1 MKILHIDSNHPS
13 LIPMLTKNGHVNHT
27 DFISS
32 KNDIGLIIKN
42 YDGLILRS
50 RFKIDKVFI
59 DNATNLKFIARVG
72 SGIENIDLEHAR
84 TKNIRIISSPEGNS
98 NAVGEHA
105 MGLLLSLLNNI
116 NTSSIEVKKGLWIR
130 EQNRGYELEGK
141 TVAIL
146 GLGNT
151 GKSFAKKIAAFN
163 CNVIFYDVNDNIKSD
178 IAKKSSLDNIFE
190 NADVLSLHLPQTNL
204 TFNLFNKIFIEKFNK
219 PFWLLN
225 TSRGTIVNTTD
236 LIEALKTKK
245 VLGAGLDVLDIE
257 SSSFTEIINDKNED
271 FYKLNSLKNVI
282 ITPHIAGW
290 TFESNI
296 KLSQIIVD
304 KIETY
309 FKLI

>member
-1 MKILHIDSNHPS
+1 MRILHIDSNHPS
-13 LIPMLTKNGHVNHT
+13 LIPMLIKNGHVNHS

-32 KNDIGLIIKN
+32 KHDIGLVIKN

-50 RFKIDKVFI
+50 RFKIDKEFI
-59 DNATNLKFIARVG
+59 DKAINLKFIARVG
-72 SGIENIDLEHAR
+72 SGIENIDSKYAK
-84 TKNIRIISSPEGNS
+84 TKNIEVISSPEGNS

-116 NTSSIEVKKGLWIR
+116 NTSSAQVKKGLWFR
-130 EQNRGYELEGK
+130 EQNRGHELEGK

-163 CNVIFYDVNDNIKSD
+163 CNIIFHDINDDIKSD
-178 IAKKSSLDNIFE
+178 IAKKSSLDDIYE
-190 NADVLSLHLPQTNL
+190 NADVLSLHLPHTNL
-204 TFNLFNKIFIEKFNK
+204 TFNLFNKTFIEKFNK

-225 TSRGTIVNTTD
+225 TSRGSIVNTAD
-236 LIEALKTKK
+236 LIEALKTNK

-271 FYKLNSLKNVI
+271 FRKLSSFNNVI

-296 KLSQIIVD
+296 KLSKIVVN
-304 KIETY
+304 KINNY
-309 FKLI
+309 FK

>member
-1 MKILHIDSNHPS
+1 MRILHIDSNHPS
-13 LIPMLTKNGHVNHT
+13 LIPMLIKNGHVNHS

-32 KNDIGLIIKN
+32 KHDIGLVIKN

-50 RFKIDKVFI
+50 RFKIDKEFI
-59 DNATNLKFIARVG
+59 DKAINLKFIARVG
-72 SGIENIDLEHAR
+72 SGIENIDSKYAK
-84 TKNIRIISSPEGNS
+84 TKNIEVISSPEGNS

-116 NTSSIEVKKGLWIR
+116 NTSSVQVKKGVWVR
-130 EQNRGYELEGK
+130 EQNRGHELEGK

-163 CNVIFYDVNDNIKSD
+163 CNIIFHDINDDIKSD
-178 IAKKSSLDNIFE
+178 IAKKSSLDDIYE
-190 NADVLSLHLPQTNL
+190 NADVLSLHLPHTNL
-204 TFNLFNKIFIEKFNK
+204 TFNLFNKTFIEKFNK

-225 TSRGTIVNTTD
+225 TSRGSIVNTAD
-236 LIEALKTKK
+236 LIEALKTNK

-271 FYKLNSLKNVI
+271 FHKLSSFKNVI
-282 ITPHIAGW
+282 ITPHIAGS

-296 KLSQIIVD
+296 KLSKIVVN
-304 KIETY
+304 KINNY
-309 FKLI
+309 FK

>member
-1 MKILHIDSNHPS
+1 MRILHIDSNHPS
-13 LIPMLTKNGHVNHT
+13 LIPMLIKNGHVNHS

-32 KNDIGLIIKN
+32 KHDIGLVIKN

-50 RFKIDKVFI
+50 RFKIDKEFI
-59 DNATNLKFIARVG
+59 DKAINLKFIARVG
-72 SGIENIDLEHAR
+72 SGIENIDSKYAK
-84 TKNIRIISSPEGNS
+84 TKNIEVISSPEGNS

-116 NTSSIEVKKGLWIR
+116 NTSSAQVKKGLWVR
-130 EQNRGYELEGK
+130 EQNRGHELEGK

-163 CNVIFYDVNDNIKSD
+163 CNVIFHDINDDIKSD
-178 IAKKSSLDNIFE
+178 IAKKSSLDDIYE
-190 NADVLSLHLPQTNL
+190 NADVLSLHLPHTNL
-204 TFNLFNKIFIEKFNK
+204 TFNLFNKTFIEKFNK

-225 TSRGTIVNTTD
+225 TSRGSIVNTAD
-236 LIEALKTKK
+236 LIEALKINK

-271 FYKLNSLKNVI
+271 FHKLSSFKNVI

-296 KLSQIIVD
+296 KLSKIVVN
-304 KIETY
+304 KINNY
-309 FKLI
+309 FK

>member
-13 LIPMLTKNGHVNHT
+13 LISMLIKNGHVNHS

-32 KNDIGLIIKN
+32 KHDIGLVIKN

-50 RFKIDKVFI
+50 RFKIDKEFI
-59 DNATNLKFIARVG
+59 DKAINLKFIARVG
-72 SGIENIDLEHAR
+72 SGIENIDSKYAK
-84 TKNIRIISSPEGNS
+84 TKNIEVISSPEGNS

-116 NTSSIEVKKGLWIR
+116 NTSSVQVKKGVWVR
-130 EQNRGYELEGK
+130 EQNRGHELEGK

-163 CNVIFYDVNDNIKSD
+163 CNIIFHDINDDIKSD
-178 IAKKSSLDNIFE
+178 IAKKSSLDDIYE
-190 NADVLSLHLPQTNL
+190 NADVLSLHLPHTNL
-204 TFNLFNKIFIEKFNK
+204 TFNLFNKTFIEKFNN

-225 TSRGTIVNTTD
+225 TSRGSIVNTAD
-236 LIEALKTKK
+236 LIEALKTNK

-271 FYKLNSLKNVI
+271 FHKLSSFKNVI

-296 KLSQIIVD
+296 KLSKIVVN
-304 KIETY
+304 KINNY
-309 FKLI
+309 FK

>member
-1 MKILHIDSNHPS
+1 MRILHIDSNHPS
-13 LIPMLTKNGHVNHT
+13 LISMLIKNGHVNHS

-32 KNDIGLIIKN
+32 KHDIGLVIKN

-50 RFKIDKVFI
+50 RFKIDKEFI
-59 DNATNLKFIARVG
+59 DKAINLKFIARVG
-72 SGIENIDLEHAR
+72 SGIENIDSKYAK
-84 TKNIRIISSPEGNS
+84 TKNIEVISSPEGNS

-116 NTSSIEVKKGLWIR
+116 NTSSVQVKKGVWVR
-130 EQNRGYELEGK
+130 EQNRGHELEGK

-151 GKSFAKKIAAFN
+151 GKSFAKKISAFN
-163 CNVIFYDVNDNIKSD
+163 CNVIFYDINDDIKSD
-178 IAKKSSLDNIFE
+178 IAKKSSLDDIYE
-190 NADVLSLHLPQTNL
+190 NADVLSLHLPHTNL
-204 TFNLFNKIFIEKFNK
+204 TFNLFNKTFIEKFNN

-225 TSRGTIVNTTD
+225 TSRGSIVNTAD
-236 LIEALKTKK
+236 LIEALKTNK

-257 SSSFTEIINDKNED
+257 SSSFMEIINDKNDD
-271 FYKLNSLKNVI
+271 FHKLSSFKNVI

-296 KLSQIIVD
+296 KLSKIVVD
-304 KIETY
+304 KINNY
-309 FKLI
+309 FK

>member
-1 MKILHIDSNHPS
+1 MRILHIDSNHPS
-13 LIPMLTKNGHVNHT
+13 LIPMLIKNGHVNHA

-32 KNDIGLIIKN
+32 KHDIGLVIKN

-50 RFKIDKVFI
+50 RFTIDKEFI
-59 DNATNLKFIARVG
+59 DKAINLKFIARVG
-72 SGIENIDLEHAR
+72 SGIENIDSKYAK
-84 TKNIRIISSPEGNS
+84 TKNIEVISSPEGNS

-116 NTSSIEVKKGLWIR
+116 NTSSAQVKKGLWFR
-130 EQNRGYELEGK
+130 EQNRGHELEGK

-163 CNVIFYDVNDNIKSD
+163 CNVIFHDINDDIKSD
-178 IAKKSSLDNIFE
+178 IAKKSTLDDIYE
-190 NADVLSLHLPQTNL
+190 NADVLSLHLPHTKL
-204 TFNLFNKIFIEKFNK
+204 TFNLFNKTFIEKFNK

-225 TSRGTIVNTTD
+225 TSRGSIVNTAD
-236 LIEALKTKK
+236 LIEALKTNK

-271 FYKLNSLKNVI
+271 FHKLNSFKNVI

-296 KLSQIIVD
+296 KLSKIVVN
-304 KIETY
+304 KINNY
-309 FKLI
+309 FK

>member
-1 MKILHIDSNHPS
+1 M
-13 LIPMLTKNGHVNHT
+13 LIKNGHVNHS

-32 KNDIGLIIKN
+32 KHDIGLVIKN

-50 RFKIDKVFI
+50 RFKIDKEFI
-59 DNATNLKFIARVG
+59 DKAINLKFIARVG
-72 SGIENIDLEHAR
+72 SGIENIDSKYAK
-84 TKNIRIISSPEGNS
+84 TKNIEVISSPEGNS

-116 NTSSIEVKKGLWIR
+116 NTSSVQVKKGVWVR
-130 EQNRGYELEGK
+130 EQNRGHELEGK

-151 GKSFAKKIAAFN
+151 GKSFAKKISAFN
-163 CNVIFYDVNDNIKSD
+163 CNVIFYDINDDIKSD
-178 IAKKSSLDNIFE
+178 IAKKSSLDDIYE
-190 NADVLSLHLPQTNL
+190 NADVLSLHLPHTNL
-204 TFNLFNKIFIEKFNK
+204 TFNLFNKTFIEKFNK

-225 TSRGTIVNTTD
+225 TSRGSIVNTAD
-236 LIEALKTKK
+236 LIEALKTNK

-271 FYKLNSLKNVI
+271 FHKLSSFKNVI
-282 ITPHIAGW
+282 ITPHIAGS

-296 KLSQIIVD
+296 KLSKIVVD
-304 KIETY
+304 KINNY
-309 FKLI
+309 FK

>member
-1 MKILHIDSNHPS
+1 MRILHIDSNHPS
-13 LIPMLTKNGHVNHT
+13 LIPMLIKNGHVNHS

-32 KNDIGLIIKN
+32 KHDIGLVIKN

-50 RFKIDKVFI
+50 RFKIDKEFI
-59 DNATNLKFIARVG
+59 DKAINLKFIARVG
-72 SGIENIDLEHAR
+72 SGIENIDSKYAK
-84 TKNIRIISSPEGNS
+84 TKNIEVISSPEGNS

-116 NTSSIEVKKGLWIR
+116 NTSSVQVKKGVWVR
-130 EQNRGYELEGK
+130 EQNRGHELEGK

-151 GKSFAKKIAAFN
+151 GKSFAKKISAFN
-163 CNVIFYDVNDNIKSD
+163 CNVIFYDINDDIKSD
-178 IAKKSSLDNIFE
+178 IAKKSSLDDIYE
-190 NADVLSLHLPQTNL
+190 NADVLSLHLPHTNL
-204 TFNLFNKIFIEKFNK
+204 TFNLFNKTFIEKFNK

-225 TSRGTIVNTTD
+225 TSRGSIVNTAD
-236 LIEALKTKK
+236 LIEALKTNK

-257 SSSFTEIINDKNED
+257 SSSFTEIINDKNDD
-271 FYKLNSLKNVI
+271 FHKLSSFKNVI

-296 KLSQIIVD
+296 KLSKIVVD
-304 KIETY
+304 KINNY
-309 FKLI
+309 FK

>member
-1 MKILHIDSNHPS
+1 MRILHIDSNHPS
-13 LIPMLTKNGHVNHT
+13 LISMLIKNGHVNHS

-32 KNDIGLIIKN
+32 KHDIGLVIKN

-50 RFKIDKVFI
+50 RFKIDKEFI
-59 DNATNLKFIARVG
+59 DKAINLKFIARVG
-72 SGIENIDLEHAR
+72 SGIENIDSKYAK
-84 TKNIRIISSPEGNS
+84 TKNIEVISSPEGNS

-116 NTSSIEVKKGLWIR
+116 NTSSVQVKKGVWVR
-130 EQNRGYELEGK
+130 EQNRGHELEGK

-151 GKSFAKKIAAFN
+151 GKSFAKKISAFN
-163 CNVIFYDVNDNIKSD
+163 CNVIFYDINDDIKSD
-178 IAKKSSLDNIFE
+178 IAKKSSLDDIYE
-190 NADVLSLHLPQTNL
+190 NADVLSLHLPHTNL
-204 TFNLFNKIFIEKFNK
+204 TFNLFNKTFIEKFNK

-225 TSRGTIVNTTD
+225 TSRGSIVNTAD
-236 LIEALKTKK
+236 LIEALKTNK

-257 SSSFTEIINDKNED
+257 SSSFTEIINDKNDD
-271 FYKLNSLKNVI
+271 FHKLSSFKNVI

-296 KLSQIIVD
+296 KLSKIVVD
-304 KIETY
+304 KINNY
-309 FKLI
+309 FK

>member
-1 MKILHIDSNHPS
+1 MRILHIDSNHPS
-13 LIPMLTKNGHVNHT
+13 LIPMLIKNGHVNHS

-32 KNDIGLIIKN
+32 KHDIGLVIKN

-50 RFKIDKVFI
+50 RFKIDKEFI
-59 DNATNLKFIARVG
+59 DKAINLKFIARVG
-72 SGIENIDLEHAR
+72 SGIENIDSKYAK
-84 TKNIRIISSPEGNS
+84 TKNIEVISSPEGNS

-116 NTSSIEVKKGLWIR
+116 NTSSVQVKKGVWVR
-130 EQNRGYELEGK
+130 EQNRGHELEGK

-163 CNVIFYDVNDNIKSD
+163 CNIIFHDINDDIKSD
-178 IAKKSSLDNIFE
+178 IAKKSSLDDIYE
-190 NADVLSLHLPQTNL
+190 NADVLSLHLPHTNL
-204 TFNLFNKIFIEKFNK
+204 TFNLFNKTFIEKFNN

-225 TSRGTIVNTTD
+225 TSRGSIVNTAD
-236 LIEALKTKK
+236 LIEALKTNK

-257 SSSFTEIINDKNED
+257 SSSFTEIINDKNDD
-271 FYKLNSLKNVI
+271 FHKLSSFKNVI

-296 KLSQIIVD
+296 KLSKIVVD
-304 KIETY
+304 KINNY
-309 FKLI
+309 FK

>member
-1 MKILHIDSNHPS
+1 MRILHIDSNHPS
-13 LIPMLTKNGHVNHT
+13 LISMLIKNGHVNHS

-32 KNDIGLIIKN
+32 KHDIGLVIKN

-50 RFKIDKVFI
+50 RFKIDKEFI
-59 DNATNLKFIARVG
+59 DKAINLKFIARVG
-72 SGIENIDLEHAR
+72 SGIENIDSKYAK
-84 TKNIRIISSPEGNS
+84 TKNIEVISSPEGNS

-116 NTSSIEVKKGLWIR
+116 NTSSVQVKKGVWVR
-130 EQNRGYELEGK
+130 EQNRGHELEGK

-151 GKSFAKKIAAFN
+151 GKSFAKKISAFN
-163 CNVIFYDVNDNIKSD
+163 CNVIFYDINDDIKSD
-178 IAKKSSLDNIFE
+178 IAKKSSLDDIYE
-190 NADVLSLHLPQTNL
+190 NADVLSLHLPHTNL
-204 TFNLFNKIFIEKFNK
+204 TFNLFNKTFIEKFNN

-225 TSRGTIVNTTD
+225 TSRGSIVNTAD
-236 LIEALKTKK
+236 LIEALKTNK

-271 FYKLNSLKNVI
+271 FHKLSSFKNVI

-296 KLSQIIVD
+296 KLSKIVVD
-304 KIETY
+304 KINNY
-309 FKLI
+309 FK

>member
-1 MKILHIDSNHPS
+1 MRILHIDSNHPS
-13 LIPMLTKNGHVNHT
+13 LISMLIKNGHVNHS

-32 KNDIGLIIKN
+32 KHDIGLVIKN

-50 RFKIDKVFI
+50 RFKIDKEFI
-59 DNATNLKFIARVG
+59 DKAINLKFIARVG
-72 SGIENIDLEHAR
+72 SGIENIDSKYAK
-84 TKNIRIISSPEGNS
+84 TKNIEVISSPEGNS

-116 NTSSIEVKKGLWIR
+116 NTSSVQVKKGVWVR
-130 EQNRGYELEGK
+130 EQNRGHELEGK

-163 CNVIFYDVNDNIKSD
+163 CNIIFHDINDDIKSD
-178 IAKKSSLDNIFE
+178 IAKKSSLDDIYE
-190 NADVLSLHLPQTNL
+190 NADVLSLHLPHTNL
-204 TFNLFNKIFIEKFNK
+204 TFNLFNKTFIEKFNN

-225 TSRGTIVNTTD
+225 TSRGSIVNTAD
-236 LIEALKTKK
+236 LIEALKTNK

-271 FYKLNSLKNVI
+271 FHKLSSFKNVI
-282 ITPHIAGW
+282 ITPHIAGS

-296 KLSQIIVD
+296 KLSKIVVN
-304 KIETY
+304 KINNY
-309 FKLI
+309 FK

>member
-1 MKILHIDSNHPS
+1 MRILHIDSNHPS
-13 LIPMLTKNGHVNHT
+13 LIPMLIKNGHVNHS

-32 KNDIGLIIKN
+32 KHDIGLVIKN

-50 RFKIDKVFI
+50 RFKIDKEFI
-59 DNATNLKFIARVG
+59 DKAINLKFIARVG
-72 SGIENIDLEHAR
+72 SGIENIDSKYAK
-84 TKNIRIISSPEGNS
+84 TKNIEVISSPEGNS

-116 NTSSIEVKKGLWIR
+116 NTSSVQVKKGVWVR
-130 EQNRGYELEGK
+130 EQNRGHELEGK

-163 CNVIFYDVNDNIKSD
+163 CNIIFHDINDDIKSD
-178 IAKKSSLDNIFE
+178 IAKKSSLDDIYE
-190 NADVLSLHLPQTNL
+190 NADVLSLHLPHTNL
-204 TFNLFNKIFIEKFNK
+204 TFNLFNKTFIEKFNK

-225 TSRGTIVNTTD
+225 TSRGSIVNTAD
-236 LIEALKTKK
+236 LIEALKTNK

-257 SSSFTEIINDKNED
+257 SSSFTEIINDKNDD
-271 FYKLNSLKNVI
+271 FHKLSSFKNVI
-282 ITPHIAGW
+282 ITPHIAGS

-296 KLSQIIVD
+296 KLSKIVVN
-304 KIETY
+304 KINNY
-309 FKLI
+309 FK

>member
-1 MKILHIDSNHPS
+1 M
-13 LIPMLTKNGHVNHT
+13 LIKNGHVNHS

-32 KNDIGLIIKN
+32 KHDIGLVIKN

-50 RFKIDKVFI
+50 RFKIDKEFI
-59 DNATNLKFIARVG
+59 DKAINLKFIARVG
-72 SGIENIDLEHAR
+72 SGIENIDSKYAK
-84 TKNIRIISSPEGNS
+84 TKNIEVISSPEGNS

-116 NTSSIEVKKGLWIR
+116 NTSSVQVKKGVWVR
-130 EQNRGYELEGK
+130 EQNRGHELEGK

-151 GKSFAKKIAAFN
+151 GKSFAKKISAFN
-163 CNVIFYDVNDNIKSD
+163 CNVIFYDINDDIKSD
-178 IAKKSSLDNIFE
+178 IAKKSSLDDIYE
-190 NADVLSLHLPQTNL
+190 NADVLSLHLPHTNL
-204 TFNLFNKIFIEKFNK
+204 TFNLFNKTFIEKFNN

-225 TSRGTIVNTTD
+225 TSRGSIVNTAD
-236 LIEALKTKK
+236 LIEALKTNK

-257 SSSFTEIINDKNED
+257 SSSFTEIINDKNDD
-271 FYKLNSLKNVI
+271 FHKLSSFKNVI

-296 KLSQIIVD
+296 KLSKIVVD
-304 KIETY
+304 KINNY
-309 FKLI
+309 FK

>member
-1 MKILHIDSNHPS
+1 MRILHIDSNHPS
-13 LIPMLTKNGHVNHT
+13 LISMLIKNGHVNHS

-32 KNDIGLIIKN
+32 KHDIGLVIKN

-50 RFKIDKVFI
+50 RFKIDKEFI
-59 DNATNLKFIARVG
+59 DKAINLKFIARVG
-72 SGIENIDLEHAR
+72 SGIENIDSKYAK
-84 TKNIRIISSPEGNS
+84 TKNIEVISSPEGNS

-116 NTSSIEVKKGLWIR
+116 NTSSVQVKKGVWVR
-130 EQNRGYELEGK
+130 EQNRGHELEGK

-163 CNVIFYDVNDNIKSD
+163 CNIIFHDINDDIKSD
-178 IAKKSSLDNIFE
+178 IAKKSSLDDIYE
-190 NADVLSLHLPQTNL
+190 NADVLSLHLPHTNL
-204 TFNLFNKIFIEKFNK
+204 TFNLFNKTFIEKFNN

-225 TSRGTIVNTTD
+225 TSRGSIVNTAD
-236 LIEALKTKK
+236 LIEALKTNK

-271 FYKLNSLKNVI
+271 FHKLSSFKNVI

-296 KLSQIIVD
+296 KLSKIVVN
-304 KIETY
+304 KINNY
-309 FKLI
+309 FK

>member
-1 MKILHIDSNHPS
+1 MRILHIDSNHPS
-13 LIPMLTKNGHVNHT
+13 LIPMLIKNGHVNHS

-32 KNDIGLIIKN
+32 KHDIGLVIKN

-50 RFKIDKVFI
+50 RFKIDKEFI
-59 DNATNLKFIARVG
+59 DKAINLKFIARVG
-72 SGIENIDLEHAR
+72 SGIENIDSKYAK
-84 TKNIRIISSPEGNS
+84 TKNIEVISSPEGNS

-116 NTSSIEVKKGLWIR
+116 NTSSVQVKKGVWVR
-130 EQNRGYELEGK
+130 EQNRGHELEGK

-163 CNVIFYDVNDNIKSD
+163 CNIIFHDINDDIKSD
-178 IAKKSSLDNIFE
+178 IAKKSSLDDIYE
-190 NADVLSLHLPQTNL
+190 NADVLSLHLPHTNL
-204 TFNLFNKIFIEKFNK
+204 TFNLFNKTFIEKFNN

-225 TSRGTIVNTTD
+225 TSRGSIVNTAD
-236 LIEALKTKK
+236 LIEALKTNK

-271 FYKLNSLKNVI
+271 FHKLSSFKNVI

-296 KLSQIIVD
+296 KLSKIVVN
-304 KIETY
+304 KINNY
-309 FKLI
+309 FK

>member
-1 MKILHIDSNHPS
+1 M
-13 LIPMLTKNGHVNHT
+13 LIKNGHVNHS

-32 KNDIGLIIKN
+32 KHDIGLVIKN

-50 RFKIDKVFI
+50 RFKIDKEFI
-59 DNATNLKFIARVG
+59 DKAINLKFIARVG
-72 SGIENIDLEHAR
+72 SGIENIDSKYAK
-84 TKNIRIISSPEGNS
+84 TKNIEVISSPEGNS

-116 NTSSIEVKKGLWIR
+116 NTSSVQVKKGVWVR
-130 EQNRGYELEGK
+130 EQNRGHELEGK

-163 CNVIFYDVNDNIKSD
+163 CNIIFHDINDDIKSD
-178 IAKKSSLDNIFE
+178 IAKKSSLDDIYE
-190 NADVLSLHLPQTNL
+190 NADVLSLHLPHTNL
-204 TFNLFNKIFIEKFNK
+204 TFNLFNKTFIEKFNK

-225 TSRGTIVNTTD
+225 TSRGSIVNTAD
-236 LIEALKTKK
+236 LIEALKTNK

-271 FYKLNSLKNVI
+271 FHKLSSFKNVI
-282 ITPHIAGW
+282 ITPHIAGS

-296 KLSQIIVD
+296 KLSKIVVN
-304 KIETY
+304 KINNY
-309 FKLI
+309 FK

>member
-1 MKILHIDSNHPS
+1 MKILHIDSNHPT
-13 LIPMLTKNGHVNHT
+13 LIPMLIKNGHVNHT

-32 KNDIGLIIKN
+32 KHDIGLIIKN

-50 RFKIDKVFI
+50 RFKIDKEFI
-59 DNATNLKFIARVG
+59 DKAINLKFIARLG
-72 SGIENIDLEHAR
+72 SGIENIDSEYAK
-84 TKNIRIISSPEGNS
+84 TKKIEVISSPEGNS

-116 NTSSIEVKKGLWIR
+116 ITSSVQVKKGIWIR

-163 CNVIFYDVNDNIKSD
+163 CNVIFHDINDNIKSD
-178 IAKKSSLDNIFE
+178 IAKKSSLDDIYE
-190 NADVLSLHLPQTNL
+190 NTDVLSLHLPHTKL
-204 TFNLFNKIFIEKFNK
+204 TFNLFNKSFIEKFNK
-219 PFWLLN
+219 PYGLLN
-225 TSRGTIVNTTD
+225 TSRGSIVNTAD
-236 LIEALKTKK
+236 LIQALKTNK

-257 SSSFTEIINDKNED
+257 SSSFTEIINDKNEN
-271 FYKLNSLKNVI
+271 FHILSSFKNVI

-296 KLSQIIVD
+296 KLSEIVVN
-304 KIETY
+304 KIK
-309 FKLI
+309 KLF

>member
-1 MKILHIDSNHPS
+1 MRILHIDSNHPS
-13 LIPMLTKNGHVNHT
+13 LIPMLIKNGHVNHS

-32 KNDIGLIIKN
+32 KHDIGLVIKN

-50 RFKIDKVFI
+50 RFKIDKEFI
-59 DNATNLKFIARVG
+59 DKAINLKFIARVG
-72 SGIENIDLEHAR
+72 SGIENIDSKYAK
-84 TKNIRIISSPEGNS
+84 TKNIEVISSPEGNS

-116 NTSSIEVKKGLWIR
+116 NTSSVQVKKGVWVR
-130 EQNRGYELEGK
+130 EQNRGHELEGK

-163 CNVIFYDVNDNIKSD
+163 CNIIFHDINDDIKSD
-178 IAKKSSLDNIFE
+178 IAKKSSLDDIYE
-190 NADVLSLHLPQTNL
+190 NADVLSLHLPHTNL
-204 TFNLFNKIFIEKFNK
+204 TFNLFNKTFIEKFNK

-225 TSRGTIVNTTD
+225 TSRGSIVNTAD
-236 LIEALKTKK
+236 LIEALKINK

-271 FYKLNSLKNVI
+271 FHKLSSFKNVI

-296 KLSQIIVD
+296 KLSKIVVN
-304 KIETY
+304 KINNY
-309 FKLI
+309 FK

>member
-1 MKILHIDSNHPS
+1 MKILHIDSNHSS
-13 LIPMLTKNGHVNHT
+13 LIPMLIKNGHVNHV

-32 KNDIGLIIKN
+32 KHDIGSVIKN

-50 RFKIDKVFI
+50 RFTIDKEFI
-59 DNATNLKFIARVG
+59 DKAINLKFIARVG
-72 SGIENIDLEHAR
+72 SGIENIDYKYAK
-84 TKNIRIISSPEGNS
+84 TKNIEVISSPEGNS

-116 NTSSIEVKKGLWIR
+116 NTSSVQVKKGLWFR
-130 EQNRGYELEGK
+130 EQNRGHELEGK

-163 CNVIFYDVNDNIKSD
+163 CNVIFHDINDDIKSD
-178 IAKKSSLDNIFE
+178 IAKKSTLDDIYE
-190 NADVLSLHLPQTNL
+190 NADVLSLHLPHTKL
-204 TFNLFNKIFIEKFNK
+204 TFNLFNKTLIEKFNK

-225 TSRGTIVNTTD
+225 TSRGSIVNTAD
-236 LIEALKTKK
+236 LIEALKINK

-271 FYKLNSLKNVI
+271 FHKLSSFKNVI

-296 KLSQIIVD
+296 KLSKIVVD
-304 KIETY
+304 KINDY
-309 FKLI
+309 FK

>member
-1 MKILHIDSNHPS
+1 MRILHIDSNHPS
-13 LIPMLTKNGHVNHT
+13 LIPMLIKNGHVNHS

-32 KNDIGLIIKN
+32 KHDIGLVIKN

-50 RFKIDKVFI
+50 RFKIDKEFI
-59 DNATNLKFIARVG
+59 DKAINLKFIARVG
-72 SGIENIDLEHAR
+72 SGIENIDSKYAK
-84 TKNIRIISSPEGNS
+84 TKNIEVISSPEGNS

-116 NTSSIEVKKGLWIR
+116 NTSSVQVKKGVWVR
-130 EQNRGYELEGK
+130 EQNRGHELEGK

-163 CNVIFYDVNDNIKSD
+163 CNIIFHDINDDIKSD
-178 IAKKSSLDNIFE
+178 IAKKSSLDDIYE
-190 NADVLSLHLPQTNL
+190 NADVLSLHLPHTNL
-204 TFNLFNKIFIEKFNK
+204 TFNLFNKTFIEKFNK

-225 TSRGTIVNTTD
+225 TSRGSIVNTAD
-236 LIEALKTKK
+236 LIEALKTNK

-271 FYKLNSLKNVI
+271 FHKLSSFKNVI

-296 KLSQIIVD
+296 KLSKIVVD
-304 KIETY
+304 KINNY
-309 FKLI
+309 FK

>member
-1 MKILHIDSNHPS
+1 MRILHIDSNHPS
-13 LIPMLTKNGHVNHT
+13 LISMLIKNGHVNHS

-32 KNDIGLIIKN
+32 KHDIGLVIKN

-50 RFKIDKVFI
+50 RFKIDKKFI
-59 DNATNLKFIARVG
+59 DKAINLKFIARVG
-72 SGIENIDLEHAR
+72 SGIENIDSKYAK
-84 TKNIRIISSPEGNS
+84 TKNIEVISSPEGNS

-116 NTSSIEVKKGLWIR
+116 HTSSVQVKKGVWVR
-130 EQNRGYELEGK
+130 EQNRGHELEGK

-163 CNVIFYDVNDNIKSD
+163 CNIIFHDINDDIKSD
-178 IAKKSSLDNIFE
+178 IAKKSSLDDIYE
-190 NADVLSLHLPQTNL
+190 NADVLSLHLPHTNL
-204 TFNLFNKIFIEKFNK
+204 TFNLFNKTFIEKFNK

-225 TSRGTIVNTTD
+225 TSRGSIVNTAD
-236 LIEALKTKK
+236 LIEALKINK

-271 FYKLNSLKNVI
+271 FHKLSSFKNVI

-296 KLSQIIVD
+296 KLSKIVVN
-304 KIETY
+304 KINNY
-309 FKLI
+309 FK

>member
-1 MKILHIDSNHPS
+1 MRILHIDSNHPS
-13 LIPMLTKNGHVNHT
+13 LIPMLIKNGHVNHS

-32 KNDIGLIIKN
+32 KHDIGLVIKN

-50 RFKIDKVFI
+50 RFKIDKEFI
-59 DNATNLKFIARVG
+59 DKAINLKFIARVG
-72 SGIENIDLEHAR
+72 SGIENIDSKYAK
-84 TKNIRIISSPEGNS
+84 TKNIEVISSPEGNS

-116 NTSSIEVKKGLWIR
+116 NTSSVQVKKGVWVR
-130 EQNRGYELEGK
+130 EQNRGHELEGK

-163 CNVIFYDVNDNIKSD
+163 CNIIFHDINDDIKSD
-178 IAKKSSLDNIFE
+178 IAKKSTLDDIYE
-190 NADVLSLHLPQTNL
+190 NADVLSLHLPHTKL
-204 TFNLFNKIFIEKFNK
+204 TFNLFNKTFIEKFNK

-225 TSRGTIVNTTD
+225 TSRGSIVNTAD
-236 LIEALKTKK
+236 LIEALKTNK

-271 FYKLNSLKNVI
+271 FHKLSSFKNVI
-282 ITPHIAGW
+282 ITPHIAGS

-296 KLSQIIVD
+296 KLSKIVVN
-304 KIETY
+304 KINNY
-309 FKLI
+309 FK

>member
-1 MKILHIDSNHPS
+1 MRILHIDSNHPS
-13 LIPMLTKNGHVNHT
+13 LISMLIKNGHVNHS

-32 KNDIGLIIKN
+32 KHDIGLVIKN

-50 RFKIDKVFI
+50 RFKIDKEFI
-59 DNATNLKFIARVG
+59 DKAINLKFIARVG
-72 SGIENIDLEHAR
+72 SGIENIDSKYAK
-84 TKNIRIISSPEGNS
+84 TKNIEVISSPEGNS

-116 NTSSIEVKKGLWIR
+116 NTSSAQVKKGLWFR
-130 EQNRGYELEGK
+130 EQNRGHELEGK

-163 CNVIFYDVNDNIKSD
+163 CNVIFHDINDDIKSD
-178 IAKKSSLDNIFE
+178 IAKKSTLDDIYE
-190 NADVLSLHLPQTNL
+190 NADVLSLHLPHTKL
-204 TFNLFNKIFIEKFNK
+204 TFNLFNKTFIEKFNK

-225 TSRGTIVNTTD
+225 TSRGSIVNTAD
-236 LIEALKTKK
+236 LIEALKTNK

-271 FYKLNSLKNVI
+271 FHKLSSFKNVI

-296 KLSQIIVD
+296 KLSKIVVN
-304 KIETY
+304 KINNY
-309 FKLI
+309 FK

>member
-1 MKILHIDSNHPS
+1 MKILHVDSNHPS
-13 LIPMLTKNGHVNHT
+13 LIPMLIKNGHVNHS

-32 KNDIGLIIKN
+32 KHDIGLVIKN

-50 RFKIDKVFI
+50 RFTIDKEFI
-59 DNATNLKFIARVG
+59 DKAINLKFIARVG
-72 SGIENIDLEHAR
+72 SGIENIDSKYAK
-84 TKNIRIISSPEGNS
+84 TKNIEVISSPEGNS

-116 NTSSIEVKKGLWIR
+116 NTSSAQVKKGLWFR
-130 EQNRGYELEGK
+130 EQNRGHELEGK

-163 CNVIFYDVNDNIKSD
+163 CNVIFHDINDDIKSD
-178 IAKKSSLDNIFE
+178 IAKKSTLDDIYE
-190 NADVLSLHLPQTNL
+190 NADVLSLHLPHTKL
-204 TFNLFNKIFIEKFNK
+204 TFNLFNKTFIEKFNK

-225 TSRGTIVNTTD
+225 TSRGSIVNTAD
-236 LIEALKTKK
+236 LIEALKTNK

-271 FYKLNSLKNVI
+271 FHKLNSFKNVI

-296 KLSQIIVD
+296 KLSKIVVN
-304 KIETY
+304 KINNY
-309 FKLI
+309 FK

>member
-1 MKILHIDSNHPS
+1 MRILHIDSNHPS
-13 LIPMLTKNGHVNHT
+13 LIPMLIKNGHVNHS

-32 KNDIGLIIKN
+32 KHDIGLVIKN

-50 RFKIDKVFI
+50 RFKIDKEFI
-59 DNATNLKFIARVG
+59 DKAINLKFIARVG
-72 SGIENIDLEHAR
+72 SGIENIDSKYAK
-84 TKNIRIISSPEGNS
+84 TKNIEVISSPEGNS

-116 NTSSIEVKKGLWIR
+116 NTSSVQVKKGVWVR
-130 EQNRGYELEGK
+130 EQNRGHELEGK

-151 GKSFAKKIAAFN
+151 GKSFAKKISAFN
-163 CNVIFYDVNDNIKSD
+163 CNVIFYDINDDIKSD
-178 IAKKSSLDNIFE
+178 IAKKSSLDDIYE
-190 NADVLSLHLPQTNL
+190 NADVLSLHLPHTNL
-204 TFNLFNKIFIEKFNK
+204 TFNLFNKTFIEKFNK

-225 TSRGTIVNTTD
+225 TSRGSIVNTAD
-236 LIEALKTKK
+236 LIEALKTNK

-271 FYKLNSLKNVI
+271 FHKLSSFKNVI

-296 KLSQIIVD
+296 KLSKIVVN
-304 KIETY
+304 KINNY
-309 FKLI
+309 FK

>member
-1 MKILHIDSNHPS
+1 MRILHIDSNHPS
-13 LIPMLTKNGHVNHT
+13 LIPMLIKNGHVNHS

-32 KNDIGLIIKN
+32 KHDIGLVIKN

-50 RFKIDKVFI
+50 RFKIDKEFI
-59 DNATNLKFIARVG
+59 DKAINLKFIARVG
-72 SGIENIDLEHAR
+72 SGIENIDSKYAK
-84 TKNIRIISSPEGNS
+84 TKNIEVISSPEGNS

-116 NTSSIEVKKGLWIR
+116 NTSSVQVKKGVWVR
-130 EQNRGYELEGK
+130 EQNRGHELEGK

-151 GKSFAKKIAAFN
+151 GKSFAKKISAFN
-163 CNVIFYDVNDNIKSD
+163 CNVIFYDINDDIKSD
-178 IAKKSSLDNIFE
+178 IAKKSSLDDIYE
-190 NADVLSLHLPQTNL
+190 NADVLSLHLPHTNL
-204 TFNLFNKIFIEKFNK
+204 TFNLFNKTFIEKFNK

-225 TSRGTIVNTTD
+225 TSRGSIVNTAD
-236 LIEALKTKK
+236 LIEALKINK

-257 SSSFTEIINDKNED
+257 SSSFTEIINDKNDD
-271 FYKLNSLKNVI
+271 FHKLSSFKNVI

-296 KLSQIIVD
+296 KLSKIVVD
-304 KIETY
+304 KINNY
-309 FKLI
+309 FK

>member
-1 MKILHIDSNHPS
+1 MRILHIDSNHPS
-13 LIPMLTKNGHVNHT
+13 LISMLIKNGHVNHS

-32 KNDIGLIIKN
+32 KHDIGLVIKN

-50 RFKIDKVFI
+50 RFKIDKEFI
-59 DNATNLKFIARVG
+59 DKAINLKFIARVG
-72 SGIENIDLEHAR
+72 SGIENIDSKYAK
-84 TKNIRIISSPEGNS
+84 TKNIEVISSPEGNS

-116 NTSSIEVKKGLWIR
+116 NTSSVQVKKGVWVR
-130 EQNRGYELEGK
+130 EQNRGHELEGK

-151 GKSFAKKIAAFN
+151 GKSFAKKISAFN
-163 CNVIFYDVNDNIKSD
+163 CNVIFYDINDDIKSD
-178 IAKKSSLDNIFE
+178 IAKKSSIDDIYE
-190 NADVLSLHLPQTNL
+190 NADVLSLHLPHTNL
-204 TFNLFNKIFIEKFNK
+204 TFNLFNKTFIEKFNN

-225 TSRGTIVNTTD
+225 TSRGSIVNTAD
-236 LIEALKTKK
+236 LIEALKTNK

-257 SSSFTEIINDKNED
+257 SSSFTEIINDKNDD
-271 FYKLNSLKNVI
+271 FHKLSSFKNVI

-296 KLSQIIVD
+296 KLSKIVVD
-304 KIETY
+304 KINNY
-309 FKLI
+309 FK

>member
-1 MKILHIDSNHPS
+1 MRILHIDSNHPS
-13 LIPMLTKNGHVNHT
+13 LIPMLIKNGHVNHS

-32 KNDIGLIIKN
+32 KHDIGLVIKN

-50 RFKIDKVFI
+50 RFTIDKEFI
-59 DNATNLKFIARVG
+59 DKAINLKFIARVG
-72 SGIENIDLEHAR
+72 SGIENIDSKYAK
-84 TKNIRIISSPEGNS
+84 TKNIEVISSPEGNS

-116 NTSSIEVKKGLWIR
+116 NTSSVQVKKGVWVR
-130 EQNRGYELEGK
+130 EQNRGHELEGK

-163 CNVIFYDVNDNIKSD
+163 CNVIFHDINDDIKSD
-178 IAKKSSLDNIFE
+178 IAKKSSLDDIYE
-190 NADVLSLHLPQTNL
+190 NADVLSLHLPHTNL
-204 TFNLFNKIFIEKFNK
+204 TFNLFNKTFIEKFNN

-225 TSRGTIVNTTD
+225 TSRGSIVNTAD
-236 LIEALKTKK
+236 LIEALKTNK

-271 FYKLNSLKNVI
+271 FHKLNSFKNVI

-296 KLSQIIVD
+296 KLSKIVVN
-304 KIETY
+304 KINNY
-309 FKLI
+309 FK

>member
-1 MKILHIDSNHPS
+1 MRILHIDSNHPS
-13 LIPMLTKNGHVNHT
+13 LIPMLIKNGHVNHS

-32 KNDIGLIIKN
+32 KHDIGLVIKN

-50 RFKIDKVFI
+50 RFKIDKEFI
-59 DNATNLKFIARVG
+59 DKAINLKFIARVG
-72 SGIENIDLEHAR
+72 SGIENIDSKYAK
-84 TKNIRIISSPEGNS
+84 TKNIEVISSPEGNS

-116 NTSSIEVKKGLWIR
+116 NTSSVQVKKGVWVR
-130 EQNRGYELEGK
+130 EQNRGHELEGK

-163 CNVIFYDVNDNIKSD
+163 CNIIFHDINDDIKSD
-178 IAKKSSLDNIFE
+178 IAKKSSLDDIYE
-190 NADVLSLHLPQTNL
+190 NADVLSLHLPHTNL
-204 TFNLFNKIFIEKFNK
+204 TFNLFNKTFIEKFNK

-225 TSRGTIVNTTD
+225 TSRGSIVNTAD
-236 LIEALKTKK
+236 LIEALKINK

-271 FYKLNSLKNVI
+271 FHKLSSFKNVI
-282 ITPHIAGW
+282 ITPHIAGS

-296 KLSQIIVD
+296 KLSKIVVN
-304 KIETY
+304 KINNY
-309 FKLI
+309 FK

>member
-13 LIPMLTKNGHVNHT
+13 LIPMLIKNGHVNHS

-32 KNDIGLIIKN
+32 KHDIGLVIKN

-50 RFKIDKVFI
+50 RFKIDKEFI
-59 DNATNLKFIARVG
+59 DKAINLKFIARVG
-72 SGIENIDLEHAR
+72 SGIENIDSKYAK
-84 TKNIRIISSPEGNS
+84 TKNIEVISSPEGNS

-116 NTSSIEVKKGLWIR
+116 NTSSVQVKKGVWVR
-130 EQNRGYELEGK
+130 EQNRGHELEGK

-163 CNVIFYDVNDNIKSD
+163 CNIIFHDINDDIKSD
-178 IAKKSSLDNIFE
+178 IAKKSSLDDIYE
-190 NADVLSLHLPQTNL
+190 NADVLSLHLPHTNL
-204 TFNLFNKIFIEKFNK
+204 TFNLFNKTFIEKFNK

-225 TSRGTIVNTTD
+225 TSRGSIVNTAD
-236 LIEALKTKK
+236 LIEALKTNK

-271 FYKLNSLKNVI
+271 FHKLSSFKNVI

-296 KLSQIIVD
+296 KLSKIVVN
-304 KIETY
+304 KINNY
-309 FKLI
+309 FK

>member
-1 MKILHIDSNHPS
+1 MKILHIDSNHPT
-13 LIPMLTKNGHVNHT
+13 LIPMLIKNGHVNHT

-32 KNDIGLIIKN
+32 KHDIGLIIKN

-50 RFKIDKVFI
+50 RFKIDKEFI
-59 DNATNLKFIARVG
+59 DKAINLKFIARVG
-72 SGIENIDLEHAR
+72 SGIENIDSKYAK
-84 TKNIRIISSPEGNS
+84 TKNIEVISSPEGNN

-116 NTSSIEVKKGLWIR
+116 NTSSVQVKKGLWFR

-163 CNVIFYDVNDNIKSD
+163 CNVIFYDINDDIKSD
-178 IAKKSSLDNIFE
+178 IAKKSSLDDIYE
-190 NADVLSLHLPQTNL
+190 KADILSLHLPHTKL
-204 TFNLFNKIFIEKFNK
+204 TFNLFNKTFIEKFNK

-225 TSRGTIVNTTD
+225 TSRGSVVNTAD
-236 LIEALKTKK
+236 LIEALKSNK
-245 VLGAGLDVLDIE
+245 VLGAGLDVLDVE
-257 SSSFTEIINDKNED
+257 SSSFTEIINDKNDD
-271 FYKLNSLKNVI
+271 FHKLSSFKNVI

-296 KLSQIIVD
+296 KLSKIVVN
-304 KIETY
+304 KIKKY
-309 FKLI
+309 FK

>member
-13 LIPMLTKNGHVNHT
+13 LIPMLIKNGHVNHS

-32 KNDIGLIIKN
+32 KHDIGLVIKN

-50 RFKIDKVFI
+50 RFKIDKEFI
-59 DNATNLKFIARVG
+59 DKAINLKFIARVG
-72 SGIENIDLEHAR
+72 SGIENIDSKYAK
-84 TKNIRIISSPEGNS
+84 TKNIEVISSPEGNS

-116 NTSSIEVKKGLWIR
+116 NTSSVQVKKGVWVR
-130 EQNRGYELEGK
+130 EQNRGHELEGK

-151 GKSFAKKIAAFN
+151 GKSFAKKISAFN
-163 CNVIFYDVNDNIKSD
+163 CNVIFYDINDDIKSD
-178 IAKKSSLDNIFE
+178 IAKKSSLDDIYE
-190 NADVLSLHLPQTNL
+190 NADVLSLHLPHTNL
-204 TFNLFNKIFIEKFNK
+204 TFNLFNKTFIEKFNN

-225 TSRGTIVNTTD
+225 TSRGSIVNTAD
-236 LIEALKTKK
+236 LIEALKTNK

-271 FYKLNSLKNVI
+271 FHKLSSFKNVI

-296 KLSQIIVD
+296 KLSKIVVN
-304 KIETY
+304 KINNY
-309 FKLI
+309 FK

>member
-1 MKILHIDSNHPS
+1 MRILHIDSNHPS
-13 LIPMLTKNGHVNHT
+13 LIPMLIKNGHVNHS

-32 KNDIGLIIKN
+32 KHDIGLVIKN

-50 RFKIDKVFI
+50 RFKIDKEFI
-59 DNATNLKFIARVG
+59 DKAINLKFIARVG
-72 SGIENIDLEHAR
+72 SGIENIDSKYAK
-84 TKNIRIISSPEGNS
+84 TKNIEVISSPEGNS

-116 NTSSIEVKKGLWIR
+116 NTSSVQVKKGVWVR
-130 EQNRGYELEGK
+130 EQNRGHELEGK

-163 CNVIFYDVNDNIKSD
+163 CNIIFHDINDDIKSD
-178 IAKKSSLDNIFE
+178 IAKKSSLDDIYE
-190 NADVLSLHLPQTNL
+190 NADVLSLHLPHTNL
-204 TFNLFNKIFIEKFNK
+204 TFNLFNKTFIEKFNN

-225 TSRGTIVNTTD
+225 TSRGSIVNTAD
-236 LIEALKTKK
+236 LIEALKINK

-271 FYKLNSLKNVI
+271 FHKLSSFKNVI

-296 KLSQIIVD
+296 KLSKIVVN
-304 KIETY
+304 KINNY
-309 FKLI
+309 FK

>member
-1 MKILHIDSNHPS
+1 MRILHIDSNHPS
-13 LIPMLTKNGHVNHT
+13 LISMLIKNGHVNHS

-32 KNDIGLIIKN
+32 KHDIGLVIKN

-50 RFKIDKVFI
+50 RFKIDKEFI
-59 DNATNLKFIARVG
+59 DKAINLKFIARVG
-72 SGIENIDLEHAR
+72 SGIENIDSKYAK
-84 TKNIRIISSPEGNS
+84 TKNIEVISSPEGNS

-116 NTSSIEVKKGLWIR
+116 NTSSVQVKKGVWVR
-130 EQNRGYELEGK
+130 EQNRGHELEGK

-163 CNVIFYDVNDNIKSD
+163 CNIIFHDINDDIKSD
-178 IAKKSSLDNIFE
+178 IAKKSSLDDIYE
-190 NADVLSLHLPQTNL
+190 NADVLSLHLPHTNL
-204 TFNLFNKIFIEKFNK
+204 TFNLFNKTFIEKFNN

-225 TSRGTIVNTTD
+225 TSRGSIVNTAD
-236 LIEALKTKK
+236 LIEALKTNK

-257 SSSFTEIINDKNED
+257 SSSFTEIINDKNDD
-271 FYKLNSLKNVI
+271 FHKLSSFKNVI

-296 KLSQIIVD
+296 KLSKIVVD
-304 KIETY
+304 KINNY
-309 FKLI
+309 FK

>member
-1 MKILHIDSNHPS
+1 M
-13 LIPMLTKNGHVNHT
+13 LIKNGHVNHS

-32 KNDIGLIIKN
+32 KHDIGLVIKN

-50 RFKIDKVFI
+50 RFKIDKEFI
-59 DNATNLKFIARVG
+59 DKAINLKFIARVG
-72 SGIENIDLEHAR
+72 SGIENIDSKYAK
-84 TKNIRIISSPEGNS
+84 TKNIEVISSPEGNS

-116 NTSSIEVKKGLWIR
+116 NTSSVQVKKGVWVR
-130 EQNRGYELEGK
+130 EQNRGHELEGK

-151 GKSFAKKIAAFN
+151 GKSFAKKISAFN
-163 CNVIFYDVNDNIKSD
+163 CNVIFYDINDDIKSD
-178 IAKKSSLDNIFE
+178 IAKKSSLDDIYE
-190 NADVLSLHLPQTNL
+190 NADVLSLHLPHTNL
-204 TFNLFNKIFIEKFNK
+204 TFNLFNKTFIEKFNN

-225 TSRGTIVNTTD
+225 TSRGSIVNTAD
-236 LIEALKTKK
+236 LIEALKTNK

-257 SSSFTEIINDKNED
+257 SSSFTEIINDKNDD
-271 FYKLNSLKNVI
+271 FHKLSSFKNVI

-296 KLSQIIVD
+296 KLSKIVVN
-304 KIETY
+304 KINNY
-309 FKLI
+309 FK

>member
-13 LIPMLTKNGHVNHT
+13 LIPMLIKNGHVNHS

-32 KNDIGLIIKN
+32 KHDIGLVIKN

-50 RFKIDKVFI
+50 RFKIDKEFI
-59 DNATNLKFIARVG
+59 DKAINLKFIARVG
-72 SGIENIDLEHAR
+72 SGIENIDSKYAK
-84 TKNIRIISSPEGNS
+84 TKNIEVISSPEGNS

-116 NTSSIEVKKGLWIR
+116 NTSSSQVKKGVWVR
-130 EQNRGYELEGK
+130 EQNRGHELEGK

-163 CNVIFYDVNDNIKSD
+163 CNVIFHDINDDIKSE
-178 IAKKSSLDNIFE
+178 IAKKSSLDDIYE
-190 NADVLSLHLPQTNL
+190 NADVLSLHLPHTNL
-204 TFNLFNKIFIEKFNK
+204 TFNLFNKTFIEKFNK
-219 PFWLLN
+219 SFWLLN
-225 TSRGTIVNTTD
+225 TSRGSIVNTAD
-236 LIEALKTKK
+236 LIEALKTNK

-271 FYKLNSLKNVI
+271 FHKLSSFKNVI

-296 KLSQIIVD
+296 KLSKIVVD
-304 KIETY
+304 KINNY
-309 FKLI
+309 FK

>member
-1 MKILHIDSNHPS
+1 M
-13 LIPMLTKNGHVNHT
+13 LIKNGHVNHS

-32 KNDIGLIIKN
+32 KHDIGLVIKN

-50 RFKIDKVFI
+50 RFKIDKEFI
-59 DNATNLKFIARVG
+59 DKAINLKFIARVG
-72 SGIENIDLEHAR
+72 SGIENIDSKYAK
-84 TKNIRIISSPEGNS
+84 TKNIEVISSPEGNS

-116 NTSSIEVKKGLWIR
+116 NTSSVQVKKGLWFR
-130 EQNRGYELEGK
+130 EQNRGHELEGK

-163 CNVIFYDVNDNIKSD
+163 CNVIFHDINDDIKSD
-178 IAKKSSLDNIFE
+178 IAKKSTLDDIYE
-190 NADVLSLHLPQTNL
+190 NADVLSLHLPHTKL
-204 TFNLFNKIFIEKFNK
+204 TFNLFNKTLIEKFNK

-225 TSRGTIVNTTD
+225 TSRGSIVNTAD
-236 LIEALKTKK
+236 LIEALKINK

-271 FYKLNSLKNVI
+271 FHKLSSFKNVI

-296 KLSQIIVD
+296 KLSKIVVN
-304 KIETY
+304 KINNY
-309 FKLI
+309 FK